1 MRKPLVFLACLAQ
14 LHSAAFVA
22 RAFAEDKS
30 GWPGGLPGDWRAPG
44 DDKTPSL
51 EQSPRRPFD
60 FGLDGLVQSP
70 RLAPGLG
77 QKRLE
82 QGERKN
88 APDAP
93 GGASNSAK
101 DASAAQA
108 AKARARAENLK
119 KAMAPRP
126 DPAALRQRALDELF
140 KQLRGATDPQAARD
154 VAQSIERVWLQS
166 QSDTANLLMQ
176 RALLSIRSQNYP
188 VALSLLDKILDLEPG
203 WAEAWNQRATIRF
216 LTDDPDGSMAD
227 IDQVI
232 KLEPRHFGA
241 LAGMGMILQ
250 RAGFDKR
257 ALEVFNKSLE
267 IYPEQPDVK
276 ETVEKLT
283 LDVEG
288 RDL

>member
-1 MRKPLVFLACLAQ
+1 MRKPLILLICLAQ
-14 LHSAAFVA
+14 LPSAAFVA
-22 RAFAEDKS
+22 QAFADDKR
-30 GWPGGLPGDWRAPG
+30 PGGLPGDWRTLG
-44 DDKTPSL
+44 DGKTP
-51 EQSPRRPFD
+51 EQSPPRPFD

-82 QGERKN
+82 QGERKT
-88 APDAP
+88 AP
-93 GGASNSAK
+93 GAPSGASNSAN

-108 AKARARAENLK
+108 AKARVRAENLK

-140 KQLRGATDPQAARD
+140 KQLRAATDPREARD
-154 VAQSIERVWLQS
+154 VAQAVERVWLQS

-176 RALLSIRSQNYP
+176 RALLSIRSQDYP

-276 ETVEKLT
+276 ETV
-283 LDVEG
+283 
-288 RDL
+288 